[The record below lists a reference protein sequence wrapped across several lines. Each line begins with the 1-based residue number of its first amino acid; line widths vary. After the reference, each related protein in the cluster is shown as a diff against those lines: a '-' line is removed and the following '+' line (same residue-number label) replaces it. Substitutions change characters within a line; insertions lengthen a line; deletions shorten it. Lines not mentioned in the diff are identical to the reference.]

1 MLTSLA
7 SIQLESDSRRFGNP
21 NRFIP
26 VGKCSSL
33 RDFYFCPLAI
43 LTHSKPKVHRAMAEC
58 QPIAAPP
65 WFDLA
70 DIDFNELVH
79 ASQLNRNTLTSYQRL
94 LLASGRRCGR
104 KVRGLWFFSAR
115 ELYVFQI
122 IRALAK
128 GRIPI
133 SIEILLNAWDFA
145 QEPPTGPFQL
155 TSDGATTTVDAILVW
170 NVVIGMLVDLRV
182 RDEAL

>member
-1 MLTSLA
+1 MA
-7 SIQLESDSRRFGNP
+7 DCR
-21 NRFIP
+21 
-26 VGKCSSL
+26 
-33 RDFYFCPLAI
+33 PLDEP
-43 LTHSKPKVHRAMAEC
+43 S
-58 QPIAAPP
+58 

-70 DIDFNELVH
+70 DISFNEMVH

-133 SIEILLNAWDFA
+133 SIEILLNVWDFA
-145 QEPPTGPFQL
+145 QQPPTGPFTL
-155 TSDGATTTVDAILVW
+155 ISDGATTTVDAIVVW
-170 NVVIGMLVDLRV
+170 NVVIGMLLDLRV
-182 RDEAL
+182 SDGAL